1 MPKSELVTRD
11 ISMPAGVWRSLD
23 SACDSYDVSAG
34 EVVAAY
40 VLFYRDMMYE
50 YDSPAMGRKAFLSR
64 LKQGVFD

>member
-1 MPKSELVTRD
+1 MPKSELVTRE
-11 ISMPAGVWRSLD
+11 ISLPAGVWRLLD

-50 YDSPAMGRKAFLSR
+50 YDSLAMGRKAFLSR
-64 LKQGVFD
+64 LKQGVFE